1 MLCSWWGTLY
11 LLISKGQNANVPMQ
25 NTNVPNHYKLYV
37 PTHPFLGVTNSNAVH
52 SSVLGLALE
61 DRLQDYNKVYQSGSM
76 FASKV

>member
-11 LLISKGQNANVPMQ
+11 LLISKGQNANVP
-25 NTNVPNHYKLYV
+25 NHYKLYV
-37 PTHPFLGVTNSNAVH
+37 PTHPFLEVTNSNAVH